1 MPFKPGNPGGPGR
14 PTNNQLRRVQ
24 ELARK
29 FRAEA
34 IDTIA
39 EIMRDA
45 GSPPAVRLAAA
56 CALLDRDVGKPQQ
69 MVDATV
75 THATYADLVA
85 GAAALPPPSA
95 DVVPSSLVPASARV
109 VTSADVGRSQA
120 PDRDVEG

>member
-1 MPFKPGNPGGPGR
+1 MPFVKGGPGGPGR

-39 EIMRDA
+39 EIMRDV

-85 GAAALPPPSA
+85 GAAALPAPA
-95 DVVPSSLVPASARV
+95 AVVVSSSLVPADARV
-109 VTSADVGRSQA
+109 VASADVRDSQT
-120 PDRDVEG
+120 PDRSVAK